1 MVSSLEIEL
10 SKMKVQAHLLEQE
23 NHMLKQ
29 ELEKTKQVW
38 YSIPVP
44 SDIAGWLLMRPAL
57 LPELEIASLF
67 KERS

>member
-1 MVSSLEIEL
+1 MVSSLEMEL
-10 SKMKVQAHLLEQE
+10 SKMKVQAHVLEQE

-38 YSIPVP
+38 CSIRVL
-44 SDIAGWLLMRPAL
+44 SDIAGWLLMCSAL
-57 LPELEIASLF
+57 LLELEIADLF